1 MLSERAARPIFL
13 LAAAT
18 SLGVLG
24 FCVGCGNA
32 IYAVHANAAEE
43 RVQEARQLGAE
54 ELAPYEY
61 YYAKAHLEKAASE
74 AAQAEYGNAADL
86 AEISEE
92 YANKAVK
99 LSREARRG
107 AGR

>member
-1 MLSERAARPIFL
+1 MLTFRAALSVGAL
-13 LAAAT
+13 L
-18 SLGVLG
+18 L
-24 FCVGCGNA
+24 CVGCGNTL
-32 IYAVHANAAEE
+32 YAVDANSAEE
-43 RVQEARQLGAE
+43 KLEEARQLGAE

-74 AAQAEYGNAADL
+74 AAEAEYGYASDL

-92 YANKAVK
+92 YAIKAAK